1 MAVYAMVPHQGPN
14 FTIEQIRSAH
24 AKVKSGAD
32 FPNYIQELKI
42 LGVLRYEHFV
52 TDGRIIYVGL
62 QNYTISA
69 EAKWENRM
77 ITKLSDNEQLKSIL
91 KIHQAGG
98 TDYLTF
104 CKQALETGVEKW
116 VVNLNEM
123 TCTYYDQNEKNM
135 LTERINIP

>member
-1 MAVYAMVPHQGPN
+1 MVPNQGPN

-32 FPNYIQELKI
+32 FPSYIQELKI

-69 EAKWENRM
+69 EAKWEKRM

-91 KIHQAGG
+91 KTHQAGG

-104 CKQALETGVEKW
+104 CKQATDIGVERW
-116 VVNLNEM
+116 IVNLNEM
-123 TCTYYDQNEKNM
+123 TCTYYNLNGKKM
-135 LTERINIP
+135 LIERINIL